1 MPAHQ
6 PSHVWAIIDVM
17 GIHSPSEDVNSLAKI
32 LICYYSRSG
41 NTKKMAYLIQ
51 KGAMEQGAEVDT
63 KDVKEVKVDDLKGY
77 DGIIIGSPT
86 YYGLMAA
93 PIKDLLDKSI
103 KLHGKLQD
111 KVGGA
116 FASSAN
122 IGGGNETTVMAII
135 QSLLIHGMVV
145 CGDHRGD
152 HYGPVSIEKPDKRV
166 EQICVR
172 YGKRVAE
179 LAEKLHG

>member
-1 MPAHQ
+1 M
-6 PSHVWAIIDVM
+6 V
-17 GIHSPSEDVNSLAKI
+17 GLHSTGEEMRIVPKI
-32 LICYYSRSG
+32 LIIYYSRSG

-51 KGAMEQGAEVDT
+51 KGALEEEVEVDT
-63 KDVKEVKVDDLKGY
+63 KDVKSVRVDDLRQY

-86 YYGLMAA
+86 YYGTMAA

-122 IGGGNETTVMAII
+122 VGGGNETTILAIL
-135 QSLLIHGMVV
+135 QGLLIHGMII

-152 HYGPVSIEKPDKRV
+152 HYGPVAIEKPDRRSQV
-166 EQICVR
+166 NCIR
-172 YGKRVAE
+172 YGKRVAV
-179 LAEKLHG
+179 LTKRLHG

>member
-1 MPAHQ
+1 MR
-6 PSHVWAIIDVM
+6 AILDVM
-17 GIHSPSEDVNSLAKI
+17 VVQSRVKGRTCMARI

-51 KGAMEQGAEVDT
+51 KGAMDEGAEVDT
-63 KDVKEVKVDDLKGY
+63 KNVKDVMVADLRKY

-86 YYGLMAA
+86 YYGGMAA

-103 KLHGKLQD
+103 RVHGKLQD

-116 FASSAN
+116 FSSSTN
-122 IGGGNETTVMAII
+122 VGGGNETTVLAVLQALM
-135 QSLLIHGMVV
+135 IHGMVI

-152 HYGPVSIEKPDKRV
+152 HYGPVSIEAPNKRV
-166 EQICVR
+166 EKNCIM

-179 LAEKLHG
+179 LTKKLHG

>member
-1 MPAHQ
+1 LC
-6 PSHVWAIIDVM
+6 I
-17 GIHSPSEDVNSLAKI
+17 SPGKELGNLVKM
-32 LICYYSRSG
+32 LIVYYSRSG

-51 KGAMEQGAEVDT
+51 KGAMDEGVEVDT
-63 KDVKEVKVDDLKGY
+63 KEVKSVKVDELKDY

-86 YYGLMAA
+86 YYGTMAA
-93 PIKDLLDKSI
+93 PIKDLLDRSI

-122 IGGGNETTVMAII
+122 IGGGNETTILAIL
-135 QSLLIHGMVV
+135 QGLLIHGMIV

-152 HYGPVSIEKPDKRV
+152 HYGPVAIEKPDKRSQV
-166 EQICVR
+166 NCIR
-172 YGKRVAE
+172 YGKRVAQ
-179 LAEKLHG
+179 LTKKYHG

>member
-1 MPAHQ
+1 M
-6 PSHVWAIIDVM
+6 V
-17 GIHSPSEDVNSLAKI
+17 KI

-51 KGAMEQGAEVDT
+51 KGVMEQGAEVDT
-63 KDVKEVKVDDLKGY
+63 KNVKDVKVDELKEY

-93 PIKDLLDKSI
+93 PVKDLLDRSI
-103 KLHGKLQD
+103 KLHGKLKD

-116 FASSAN
+116 FSSSAN
-122 IGGGNETTVMAII
+122 VGGGNETTVIAIL
-135 QSLLIHGMVV
+135 QALMIHGMVI

-152 HYGPVSIEKPDKRV
+152 HYGPVSIEAPDKRV
-166 EQICVR
+166 EKNCIM
-172 YGKRVAE
+172 YGKRIAE
-179 LAEKLHG
+179 LTERLHRQKS